1 MAEKLAAHPL
11 AELIRE
17 ISITNLSGA
26 LRLENERVKAVIYFE
41 DGQVVYAASNVRD
54 LRFSEYLKKHNLVS
68 EQQLAAFG
76 NNRSD
81 TALASVLNGKG
92 VLDQFAT
99 ESVLAAMVS
108 DILRLTLSWK
118 EGSWEY
124 DNQARLADSTR
135 IRVDTSSLL
144 IEAARDFEPTFVL
157 ERFPNPNEEI
167 APTGAETKS
176 ARLLPAEGFVL
187 SRVEQPLSLSELV
200 TLSGLG
206 PTEALQTIY
215 GLILAGYVKR
225 QSFPLVL
232 KRSASTRRAV
242 PPKPA
247 PAPPPPVVEP
257 KVVPVVSEEEELKF
271 FFSRMDDATDHY
283 TVLDVDRSAPINE
296 IKRSYYSLA
305 RRYHPDRFHA
315 KADIHARVESAFARI
330 TQAYETLTHD
340 KQKSAYDL
348 KLAAQ
353 EKAKKI
359 ADAAPK
365 RAAQTNLTSDDRT
378 ATVGGQDPEKRFR
391 EGFAA
396 LEMGQ
401 PSVALPHLAA
411 AAQAAPREARYRAYY
426 GKALATNSKSQKMAE
441 AEFQAAVKL
450 DPTNAAYRVMLAEL
464 FVDLS
469 FYRRAL
475 TEVERA
481 IQLDPN
487 NNEAKA
493 LLKKLQK

>member
-1 MAEKLAAHPL
+1 MAEKLAEYPL

-17 ISITNLSGA
+17 FSIANLSGA
-26 LRLENERVKAVIYFE
+26 LRLENERVKVVIYFE
-41 DGQVVYAASNVRD
+41 DGEVVYAASNVREFR
-54 LRFSEYLKKHNLVS
+54 LSEYLKKHNLVS

-76 NNRSD
+76 NNKSD
-81 TALASVLNGKG
+81 TALAAFLNTQG

-99 ESVLAAMVS
+99 ESVLSAVVS

-135 IRVDTSSLL
+135 VRVDTSSLL
-144 IEAARDFEPTFVL
+144 IEASRRFEPTFVL
-157 ERFPNPNEEI
+157 ARFPNPDEEI
-167 APTGAETKS
+167 APVTAGLGS

-187 SRVEQPLSLSELV
+187 SRLEQPLSLSELI

-206 PTEALQTIY
+206 ATEALQTIY
-215 GLILAGYVKR
+215 GLILAGYIKR
-225 QSFPLVL
+225 QSFPLIL
-232 KRSASTRRAV
+232 KRSATTKR
-242 PPKPA
+242 PTPKPA
-247 PAPPPPVVEP
+247 PAPPPP
-257 KVVPVVSEEEELKF
+257 PVAELKAPALNEEEELKIF
-271 FFSRMDDATDHY
+271 FNRMGAAKDHY
-283 TVLDVDRSAPINE
+283 AVLDLDRSAAINE

-315 KADIHARVESAFARI
+315 KAEIHNRVESAFARI
-330 TQAYETLTHD
+330 TQAYETLTHP

-353 EKAKKI
+353 EKAQRI
-359 ADAAPK
+359 AEAAPQ
-365 RAAQTNLTSDDRT
+365 RATPTGVASDHTSPS
-378 ATVGGQDPEKRFR
+378 GGAEDAERRFR

-401 PSVALPHLAA
+401 PSVAIPHLAA

-426 GKALATNSKSQKMAE
+426 GKALATNSRSQKMAE
-441 AEFQAAVKL
+441 AELQAALKL
-450 DPTNAAYRVMLAEL
+450 DPQNATYRVMLAEL
-464 FVDLS
+464 FFHLT

-487 NNEAKA
+487 NQEARA
-493 LLKKLQK
+493 LLKKLPK